1 MKTTIFNKKAL
12 TFFGAAS
19 VLLAAVFLNSCKTS
33 TGGSSEAEISLLP
46 KFAVTFSVDGV
57 NGTLKAK
64 GESVT
69 KTATSPTSV

>member
-12 TFFGAAS
+12 ALFGAAS

-33 TGGSSEAEISLLP
+33 TGGSSEAEMSLLP
-46 KFAVTFSVDGV
+46 KFAVTFSVDGA

-64 GESVT
+64 AET
-69 KTATSPTSV
+69 RTETATSPTSV

>member
-12 TFFGAAS
+12 TFLGAAS

-64 GESVT
+64 GESGT
-69 KTATSPTSV
+69 ETATSPTSV